1 MRSVQHWPLAWLA
14 GLGLLLFGQAL
25 GVSRWGNKPVQ
36 AAARPFATCTWG
48 GSTGDWTDPA
58 KWTLCGGG
66 VPGAGDTALISGG
79 TVTVSTNVTVGTLQL
94 TGGTLDGEGTL
105 TVNAAMTW
113 GNATMKGAGSTN
125 IAAGATL
132 NLAATS
138 FEILDGR
145 TVNNAG
151 TVNLS
156 GAGTFALQNQGVFNN
171 LASGVF
177 NLQSTASLQPFGAGP
192 NVFNNA
198 GTGGALET
206 AENVTAESFDAVMH
220 LHVRA
225 ALFGIKH
232 AVPHM
237 KAQGGGSIVSTA
249 SVAGL
254 QNGFGPILYS
264 IAKAGIV
271 HMTKVAA
278 AQLGPFNIR
287 VNAICPGLIATPI
300 FATSIGLARQ
310 VADTTV
316 DAIAKSGGAQPI
328 PRAGLPADIAE
339 AALYLASDGSSFV
352 NGHALVVDGGITV
365 GPTGTAQQSALAP
378 IMQAMGIDLAA
389 LAAIQGSAP

>member
-1 MRSVQHWPLAWLA
+1 MGGRLA
-14 GLGLLLFGQAL
+14 GKVAVITGAASGIGRGTAELFVREG
-25 GVSRWGNKPVQ
+25 
-36 AAARPFATCTWG
+36 
-48 GSTGDWTDPA
+48 A
-58 KWTLCGGG
+58 K
-66 VPGAGDTALISGG
+66 VIGAD
-79 TVTVSTNVTVGTLQL
+79 LQ
-94 TGGTLDGEGTL
+94 DD
-105 TVNAAMTW
+105 
-113 GNATMKGAGSTN
+113 KGARMAEQLGDAFRYLRCDVTDESAVKAT
-125 IAAGATL
+125 IDAAVSAW
-132 NLAATS
+132 
-138 FEILDGR
+138 GR
-145 TVNNAG
+145 IDV
-151 TVNLS
+151 L
-156 GAGTFALQNQGVFNN
+156 
-171 LASGVF
+171 
-177 NLQSTASLQPFGAGP
+177 
-192 NVFNNA
+192 FNNA

-365 GPTGTAQQSALAP
+365 GPTGTAEQSALAP